1 MENKKKI
8 YLMSRSE
15 IVQHLEG
22 TQDAIVGDIK
32 TLRSWELGKIDTAEA
47 IRQIMIHN
55 EMTRKISGISESA
68 FHDFARK
75 IGYIRING

>member
-22 TQDAIVGDIK
+22 TQDAVCSDIK
-32 TLRSWELGKIDTAEA
+32 TLRSWELGKIDTEQA
-47 IRQIMIHN
+47 IRQLITHNNMI
-55 EMTRKISGISESA
+55 EVSGISEEA
-68 FHDFARK
+68 FHDFARS
-75 IGYIRING
+75 IGYIRR

>member
-8 YLMSRSE
+8 YLMTRTE
-15 IVQHLEG
+15 IVKHLEG
-22 TQDAIVGDIK
+22 TQDAVGSDVK
-32 TLRSWELGKIDTAEA
+32 TLRSWELGQIDTAEA
-47 IRQIMIHN
+47 IRQLIKHN
-55 EMTRKISGISESA
+55 NMTNKISGISEEA

>member
-1 MENKKKI
+1 MENKI
-8 YLMSRSE
+8 YLKTRAE

-22 TQDAIVGDIK
+22 TQDAIGSDVK

-55 EMTRKISGISESA
+55 EMIRKISGISESA
-68 FHDFARK
+68 FHEFARK
-75 IGYIRING
+75 LGYIRING